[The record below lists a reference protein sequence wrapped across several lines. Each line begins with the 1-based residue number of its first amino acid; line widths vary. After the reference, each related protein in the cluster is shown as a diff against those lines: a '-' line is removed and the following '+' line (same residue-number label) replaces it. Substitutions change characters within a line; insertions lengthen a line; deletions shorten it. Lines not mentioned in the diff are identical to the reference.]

1 MSGNMTRAEMIRF
14 LNGKKIFVSKKDSTE
29 RLCRKMARLEREQ
42 KFRRLDR
49 LVRKMIKRVKRS
61 VGKGRP
67 LSKWMVNALNSGD
80 FNEAV
85 LTRAKKV
92 VYEY

>member
-1 MSGNMTRAEMIRF
+1 MSGNMTRVEMIRF

-42 KFRRLDR
+42 EFRRLDR
-49 LVRKMIKRVKRS
+49 LVRKMTKRVQRA
-61 VGKGRP
+61 VAKGRT
-67 LSKWMVNALNSGD
+67 LSSWMVDALNSGD

-85 LTRAKKV
+85 LIRAKKV
-92 VYEY
+92 AYER